1 MLIKSKSMEEDL
13 STKLLEF
20 KKPLAF
26 LDFNCPLPQL
36 SLKYL
41 YLQLV
46 SLKYFEVNLWSF
58 NLLQSLAETP

>member
-13 STKLLEF
+13 STKLLEL

-26 LDFNCPLPQL
+26 LDFNCPFPQL
-36 SLKYL
+36 SWKYL

-46 SLKYFEVNLWSF
+46 SLKYF
-58 NLLQSLAETP
+58 